1 MAGGGQKMKKQLVST
16 MVKFTRSSIEKEKN
30 KGNQLYVVRLRQTR
44 TLRLREQRELP
55 YGCGGSHQRCPRW
68 LELLTVVEQF

>member
-1 MAGGGQKMKKQLVST
+1 MAEEGQKKKKQLVST
-16 MVKFTRSSIEKEKN
+16 MVKFTGSSIEKEKN
-30 KGNQLYVVRLRQTR
+30 KGKQLYIVRLRQTR
-44 TLRLREQRELP
+44 TQQRQLP